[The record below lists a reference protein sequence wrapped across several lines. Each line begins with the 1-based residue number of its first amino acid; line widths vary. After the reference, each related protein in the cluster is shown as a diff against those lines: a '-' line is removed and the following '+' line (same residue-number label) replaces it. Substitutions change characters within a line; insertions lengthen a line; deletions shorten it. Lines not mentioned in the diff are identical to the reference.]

1 MNVVRFFS
9 LAEANNITIEGWM
22 DGDGYFCEYDKDN
35 KHEIKTYREY
45 FQFHDLEAVFRAHS
59 LFSEV
64 KLENNKAIITNH
76 NFKGNRY
83 WTNCYGHD
91 SNPFHH
97 HHLQK
102 KVLYFLLVD
111 ETAKKIQEL

>member
-1 MNVVRFFS
+1 MTVGRCTFFCHFTLI
-9 LAEANNITIEGWM
+9 LAT
-22 DGDGYFCEYDKDN
+22 DN

-45 FQFHDLEAVFRAHS
+45 FQFHDLEAVFRSHS

-64 KLENNKAIITNH
+64 KIENNQKIITNH

-83 WTNCYGHD
+83 WPNGYGHG
-91 SNPFHH
+91 SHHHSFHH
-97 HHLQK
+97 IQK